1 MAVSELAPWLFLV
14 LVAAVAGLALVIVYR
29 RRSRPEVG
37 DGYTRGLELWLAGDR
52 KGARAAF
59 RAAIQ
64 RDPEAVDPYLQLGNL
79 LRLTGDARR
88 AAVLH
93 RSLTVRPDVAA
104 PKRLSISLALA
115 EDLVAL
121 QQWPEA
127 RQVLDLLEPHAAV
140 EPRFWRARFAQQLG
154 AGDGEAAARALQRA
168 GQSCGGDE
176 GQEFRR
182 QHAVFQLDRAL
193 QACRRGQ
200 VQEARRLLKQVPR
213 EGALRARRI
222 YVEALAAARERNYE
236 RAVDI
241 VATGLLEAPGELAP
255 YLPALQE
262 ILLESGQYDRT
273 VPILESACQ
282 AEDSPPALWIALAL
296 LYEKLD
302 EREKA
307 LRMLESKA
315 GDVRLTPNAAAPFLK
330 LLAAENGKTR
340 FARVWRMLHMPAV
353 DRRWRCREC
362 GTLQEKVRW
371 FCPVCR
377 SFDSH
382 APVPL

>member
-1 MAVSELAPWLFLV
+1 VNELSPWLFLL
-14 LVAAVAGLALVIVYR
+14 LVAVVAGLALVIVFR
-29 RRSRPEVG
+29 KRGRPEVG

-59 RAAIQ
+59 RAAIK
-64 RDPEAVDPYLQLGNL
+64 RDPEAVDPYIQLGNL
-79 LRLTGDARR
+79 LRLTGDAKR

-93 RSLTVRPDVAA
+93 RSLTVRTDV
-104 PKRLSISLALA
+104 PGSKRLSISLALA

-127 RQVLDLLEPHAAV
+127 RRVLDALEPHVAA
-140 EPRFWRARFAQQLG
+140 EPRYWRARFAQYLG

-168 GQSCGGDE
+168 GQLCSLDDAR
-176 GQEFRR
+176 EFLR
-182 QHAVFQLDRAL
+182 QHAIFQLDRAL

-200 VQEARRLLKQVPR
+200 VPEARRLLKQVPR
-213 EGALRARRI
+213 EGPLRARRI
-222 YVEALAAARERNYE
+222 YVEALTAARERDHE

-241 VATGLLEAPGELAP
+241 VAAGLLTAPDALAP

-262 ILLESGQYDRT
+262 ILLESGQFDRT

-282 AEDSPPALWIALAL
+282 AEDAPPALWIALAL

-307 LRMLESKA
+307 LHLLESKA

-330 LLAAENGKTR
+330 LLVAEAGDTS
-340 FARVWRMLHMPAV
+340 FARAWRILHLPAV
-353 DRRWRCREC
+353 ERRWRCREC
-362 GTLQEKVRW
+362 GTPQDKVRW

-382 APVPL
+382 IPVPL